1 MTDVADLYPSLRD
14 RVIVVTGGGRG
25 LGLEMALALVEAGA
39 RVMATSARE
48 AGELADTVTQAEAIA
63 GPDRLFAVQA
73 DVRDYGDCL
82 RVLERTLERF
92 GAVHCLVNNAGRGMK
107 LIHPDYVEER
117 PKFWE
122 APLDGWRE
130 IVDTNINGVFNMA
143 RAFTPHFIDQGFGKI
158 VNVSTSDVTIV
169 RVGYSPYGPS
179 KAMLEAMSRVWA
191 QDLEGTGVTV
201 NVFLP
206 GGATDTAILPDM
218 QQKRG
223 ADGGLLRPEIMR
235 APILWL
241 CSDRSNGHTAERYI
255 ARLWDDGLPPDEAA
269 AGARDRHH
277 EKPGIL

>member
-1 MTDVADLYPSLRD
+1 MTAAADLYPSLKD
-14 RVIVVTGGGRG
+14 RVAVVTGGGRG
-25 LGLEMALALVEAGA
+25 LGLEMALALVGAGA
-39 RVMATSARE
+39 RVAVTSARE
-48 AGELADTVTQAEAIA
+48 AGELADVEARAAALA
-63 GPDRLFAVQA
+63 GPGRLIAAQA
-73 DVRDYGDCL
+73 DVRNYEDCL
-82 RVLERTLERF
+82 RVLERTLDAF

-107 LIHPDYVEER
+107 LVHPNYVEER
-117 PKFWE
+117 PNFWE
-122 APLDGWRE
+122 APLGGWRE

-143 RAFTPHFIDQGFGKI
+143 RAFTPRFIGQGFGKI

-191 QDLEGTGVTV
+191 QDLDGTGVTV

-206 GGATDTAILPDM
+206 GGATDTAILPEM
-218 QQKRG
+218 KHKRG

-255 ARLWDDGLPPDEAA
+255 ARLWDDSLPPDEAA